1 MVLGTDTLHG
11 PLNMSSKH
19 HNATT
24 KETAKLSASWMP
36 YWMTDLETISAKD
49 LQALKVK
56 YQSGCF
62 KKTTWAL
69 ISDQMEKTYIWT
81 QQPFRRSKFWT
92 LQVGSERLVLPKP
105 DVSICINRRCK
116 VYLIWT
122 YLDTRDR
129 LPNRLPKFSA
139 MVLWCSN
146 VWDDVP
152 NCRLSVNIVHLA
164 TIQNTCFGIKR
175 NWRLQWNIMKSMNML
190 KSSWAATRS
199 LHCSVAPFRLQLL
212 EDPKP

>member
-1 MVLGTDTLHG
+1 
-11 PLNMSSKH
+11 MSSKH

-49 LQALKVK
+49 LQALKVT

-69 ISDQMEKTYIWT
+69 ISNQMEKTYIWT
-81 QQPFRRSKFWT
+81 QHPFRRSKFWT
-92 LQVGSERLVLPKP
+92 LQVGSERFVLPKP
-105 DVSICINRRCK
+105 DVSICIKRRCK

-139 MVLWCSN
+139 YVLWCSN
-146 VWDDVP
+146 VWDNVP
-152 NCRLSVNIVHLA
+152 NWRLSVNIVHLA
-164 TIQNTCFGIKR
+164 TIQNTCFCIKR
-175 NWRLQWNIMKSMNML
+175 NWRLPWNTSSFLLSCGTKGLSVQDSAYVGLDAPNLFMSFIRCFWGL
-190 KSSWAATRS
+190 KT
-199 LHCSVAPFRLQLL
+199 
-212 EDPKP
+212 